1 MASTLN
7 SFESTS
13 EASTAATEMS
23 SADQTPK
30 RKAKQQ
36 NKDKNLHSQIEDLL
50 MALTDMQREQ
60 AALAKELQRE
70 REEREEDQKMAA
82 AIIGYI
88 KEQPATEETEELLS
102 KASGRFSSRSSKR
115 LSTLQT
121 KKQLR
126 EDVIMWKEK
135 YEVEAARCQNLSRS
149 IDEHVQQ
156 NSRLKEE
163 LREARNRVQES
174 HQEKQRLERTVY
186 DLRAKT
192 PSDRP
197 DSIAEKSRGSS
208 SAGLREFR
216 LGKSN
221 TAPVTSSKR
230 SSSSLLFSATGSD
243 TGDNESLL
251 AELVTAKTAEAVAR
265 QELEEVKAKLETLRK
280 LISRNPTSTSSTT
293 PGAEGGANITVT
305 PPAHSSTTGSPA
317 PSPSVGGF
325 FSGWTRRTASTTN
338 AVIT

>member
-1 MASTLN
+1 
-7 SFESTS
+7 
-13 EASTAATEMS
+13 
-23 SADQTPK
+23 
-30 RKAKQQ
+30 
-36 NKDKNLHSQIEDLL
+36 
-50 MALTDMQREQ
+50 
-60 AALAKELQRE
+60 
-70 REEREEDQKMAA
+70 MAA
-82 AIIGYI
+82 VMIGYI

-115 LSTLQT
+115 LSSLQT

-135 YEVEAARCQNLSRS
+135 YEVEATRCQNLSRS
-149 IDEHVQQ
+149 LDEHVQQ

-174 HQEKQRLERTVY
+174 HQEKQRLERTVH

-197 DSIAEKSRGSS
+197 DSVAEKSRSS
-208 SAGLREFR
+208 AAGLREFR

-230 SSSSLLFSATGSD
+230 SSSSLLFSATSSD
-243 TGDNESLL
+243 TADNESLL

-280 LISRNPTSTSSTT
+280 LISRNPTAASSIS
-293 PGAEGGANITVT
+293 PGSGGGANITVT
-305 PPAHSSTTGSPA
+305 PPPHSSTSGSPA